1 MCWENSFGC
10 TVQRRVSVHEMDK
23 CGKGYVVME
32 ENKVLTP
39 YDRVQIARKKNRP
52 TITDYIEALF
62 DDFME
67 LKGDRLGAEDESILG
82 GIALFCG
89 MPVTVI
95 GHRKGRTTEENIKYN
110 FGMTS
115 PEGYRK
121 ALRLMKQAE
130 KFKRPVITFV
140 DTPGAYPGIEAETN
154 GQSIAIAE
162 CIAKTVTLKVPVI
175 TIITGEGSSGGALA
189 ISAADSVWMLENAV
203 YSILSPEG
211 FAAIVWKDAKRAP
224 EACDIMKITAGELL
238 EYGLIDGIIPEGKQT
253 LSAIRKMLAAELAR
267 LGRLNE
273 QTLVAERYR
282 KYRHL
287 EGKYA
292 PTMQREV

>member
-1 MCWENSFGC
+1 
-10 TVQRRVSVHEMDK
+10 
-23 CGKGYVVME
+23 ME
-32 ENKVLTP
+32 ESKVLTP

-52 TITDYIEALF
+52 TVNDYIEALF
-62 DDFME
+62 DDFIE

-82 GIALFCG
+82 GIAMFRG
-89 MPVTVI
+89 IPVTVI
-95 GHRKGRTTEENIKYN
+95 GHRKGHTTEENIRYN

-121 ALRLMKQAE
+121 AVRLMKQAE
-130 KFKRPVITFV
+130 KFHRPVITIV
-140 DTPGAYPGIEAETN
+140 DTPGAYPGLEAETN
-154 GQSIAIAE
+154 GQSVAIAE
-162 CIAKTVTLKVPVI
+162 AIAKTVTLKVPVI

-211 FAAIVWKDAKRAP
+211 FAAIVWKDAKRAA

-253 LSAIRKMLAAELAR
+253 LSAIRKMLASEIAR
-267 LGRLNE
+267 LSRLSE
-273 QTLVAERYR
+273 
-282 KYRHL
+282 
-287 EGKYA
+287 
-292 PTMQREV
+292 

>member
-1 MCWENSFGC
+1 
-10 TVQRRVSVHEMDK
+10 
-23 CGKGYVVME
+23 ME
-32 ENKVLTP
+32 ETKVITP

-52 TITDYIEALF
+52 TITDYINALF
-62 DDFME
+62 DDFIE
-67 LKGDRLGAEDESILG
+67 LKGDRLGAEDESMIG
-82 GIALFCG
+82 GIAMFRG
-89 MPVTVI
+89 RPVTVL

-130 KFKRPVITFV
+130 KFGRTVITFV
-140 DTPGAYPGIEAETN
+140 DTPGAYPGIEAEN
-154 GQSIAIAE
+154 HGQSVAIAE
-162 CIAKTVTLKVPVI
+162 CIAKTITLKVPVI

-211 FAAIVWKDAKRAP
+211 FASIVWKDSKRAA

-238 EYGLIDGIIPEGKQT
+238 DYGLIDGVIPEGKHC
-253 LSAIRKMLAAELAR
+253 LPFIRKMLVTELNR
-267 LGRLNE
+267 LTRMSESN
-273 QTLVAERYR
+273 LVAARYK
-282 KYRHL
+282 KYRYI

-292 PTMQREV
+292 PINAQ

>member
-1 MCWENSFGC
+1 
-10 TVQRRVSVHEMDK
+10 MDE
-23 CGKGYVVME
+23 V
-32 ENKVLTP
+32 KVLTP
-39 YDRVQIARKKNRP
+39 YERVQIARKKNRP
-52 TITDYIEALF
+52 TITDYIDGLF
-62 DDFME
+62 DDFIE

-82 GIALFCG
+82 GIATFHG
-89 MPVTVI
+89 MPVTII

-121 ALRLMKQAE
+121 AVRLMKQAE

-140 DTPGAYPGIEAETN
+140 DTPGAYPGLEAEAH
-154 GQSIAIAE
+154 GQSVAIAE
-162 CIAKTVTLKVPVI
+162 SIAKTVTLKVPVI

-189 ISAADSVWMLENAV
+189 IAAADSVWMLENAV

-253 LSAIRKMLAAELAR
+253 LSAIRKMLVTELSR
-267 LGRLNE
+267 LSRLNE
-273 QTLVAERYR
+273 QTLLAERYR
-282 KYRHL
+282 KYRHI
-287 EGKYA
+287 EGEYA
-292 PTMQREV
+292 PVE

>member
-1 MCWENSFGC
+1 
-10 TVQRRVSVHEMDK
+10 
-23 CGKGYVVME
+23 ME

-52 TITDYIEALF
+52 TVTDYIDALF
-62 DDFME
+62 DDFIE
-67 LKGDRLGAEDESILG
+67 LKGDRLGGEDESILG
-82 GIALFCG
+82 GIASFRG
-89 MPVTVI
+89 ISVTVI

-121 ALRLMKQAE
+121 AVRLMKQAE

-140 DTPGAYPGIEAETN
+140 DTPGAYPGLEAETN
-154 GQSIAIAE
+154 GQSVAIAE
-162 CIAKTVTLKVPVI
+162 SIAKTITLKVPVI

-211 FAAIVWKDAKRAP
+211 FASIIWKDAKRAA

-238 EYGLIDGIIPEGKQT
+238 EFGLIDGIIPEGKQT
-253 LSAIRKMLAAELAR
+253 LPTIRKMLATEISR
-267 LGRLNE
+267 LSKMSE
-273 QTLVAERYR
+273 QALVAERYR
-282 KYRHL
+282 KYRHI
-287 EGKYA
+287 EGDYA
-292 PTMQREV
+292 PSV

>member
-1 MCWENSFGC
+1 
-10 TVQRRVSVHEMDK
+10 
-23 CGKGYVVME
+23 ME
-32 ENKVLTP
+32 ETKAITP
-39 YDRVQIARKKNRP
+39 YDRVLIARKKNRP

-62 DDFME
+62 DDFIE
-67 LKGDRLGAEDESILG
+67 LKGDRLYGEDESILG
-82 GIALFCG
+82 GIALFRG
-89 MPVTVI
+89 TPVTVI
-95 GHRKGRTTEENIKYN
+95 GHRKGRTTEDSIRYN

-121 ALRLMKQAE
+121 VVRLMKQAE

-140 DTPGAYPGIEAETN
+140 DTPGAYPGIEAENN

-162 CIAKTVTLKVPVI
+162 SIAKTITIKVPVI

-189 ISAADSVWMLENAV
+189 IAAADSVWMLENAV

-238 EYGLIDGIIPEGKQT
+238 DFGLIDGVIPEGKRC
-253 LSAIRKMLAAELAR
+253 LPAIRKLLVTEIAR
-267 LGRLNE
+267 LGKLSENA
-273 QTLVAERYR
+273 LVAERYK
-282 KYRHL
+282 KYRHI
-287 EGKYA
+287 EGEYA
-292 PTMQREV
+292 PISVK

>member
-1 MCWENSFGC
+1 
-10 TVQRRVSVHEMDK
+10 
-23 CGKGYVVME
+23 ME
-32 ENKVLTP
+32 ENKIVTP

-52 TITDYIEALF
+52 VVTDYIDALF
-62 DDFME
+62 DDFVE
-67 LKGDRLGAEDESILG
+67 LKGDRLGGEDASIIG
-82 GIALFCG
+82 GIASFCG
-89 MPVTVI
+89 LPVTII

-130 KFKRPVITFV
+130 KFHRPVITFV

-154 GQSIAIAE
+154 GQSTAIAE
-162 CIAKTVTLKVPVI
+162 SIAGTVTLKVPVI

-211 FAAIVWKDAKRAP
+211 FAAIVWKDSKRAAD
-224 EACDIMKITAGELL
+224 ACDVMKITAAELL
-238 EYGLIDGIIPEGKQT
+238 EFGLIDGVIPEGKKC
-253 LSAIRKMLAAELAR
+253 LPAIKKMLRAELTR
-267 LGRLNE
+267 LLKMNE
-273 QTLVAERYR
+273 NQLIAERYK
-282 KYRHL
+282 KYRKL
-287 EGKYA
+287 EGDLA
-292 PTMQREV
+292 PVSVK

>member
-1 MCWENSFGC
+1 
-10 TVQRRVSVHEMDK
+10 
-23 CGKGYVVME
+23 ME

-52 TITDYIEALF
+52 TVTDYIEALF
-62 DDFME
+62 DDFIE

-82 GIALFCG
+82 GIAMFRG
-89 MPVTVI
+89 IPVTVI
-95 GHRKGRTTEENIKYN
+95 GHRKGRTTEDNIKYN

-121 ALRLMKQAE
+121 AVRLMKQAE
-130 KFKRPVITFV
+130 KFHRPVITFV
-140 DTPGAYPGIEAETN
+140 DTPGAYPGLEAETN
-154 GQSIAIAE
+154 GQSVAIAE
-162 CIAKTVTLKVPVI
+162 SIAKTVTLKVPVI

-211 FAAIVWKDAKRAP
+211 FAAIVWKDAKRAA

-253 LSAIRKMLAAELAR
+253 LSAIRKMLASEIAR
-267 LGRLNE
+267 LSRLNE

-282 KYRHL
+282 KYRHI
-287 EGKYA
+287 EGEYA
-292 PTMQREV
+292 PSV